1 MSEEQAINYT
11 REAFLHP
18 VNLGMLLVA
27 VVSAFAT
34 GNMGLL
40 PSIILTLAFGTELM
54 YLGIVP
60 RLPRYRKHVK
70 LKKLQQQS
78 PKHQSQNI
86 FHRLGPKSQKQ
97 FLKLKYTSKLIKEN
111 FDRLPYSSQGL
122 LENVRKKVKELISSY
137 LTLLDLY
144 NRYSLYVKS
153 TVEDSLEE
161 EVLKEERKLENMTS
175 ERLKRTTKRRI
186 NILNKR
192 LKKFEI
198 AKEKYLVCETHLETI
213 EDAVQ
218 YIYEQSMTMSNPKE
232 IGMQLDNLVEEV
244 EETSQLIDDME
255 QEIFPYSSQ
264 TTDFDLDA
272 EFLEMEKQQK
282 EHETDNTSSK

>member
-97 FLKLKYTSKLIKEN
+97 FSKLIKEN

-186 NILNKR
+186 N
-192 LKKFEI
+192 
-198 AKEKYLVCETHLETI
+198 
-213 EDAVQ
+213 
-218 YIYEQSMTMSNPKE
+218 
-232 IGMQLDNLVEEV
+232 
-244 EETSQLIDDME
+244 
-255 QEIFPYSSQ
+255 
-264 TTDFDLDA
+264 
-272 EFLEMEKQQK
+272 
-282 EHETDNTSSK
+282 